1 MAAFDR
7 LQSLPHGDHVM
18 AGPLADSYRI
28 LDLSERSPAA
38 AVAGMVLADLG
49 AEVIRVEPA
58 DSDPIRVLAGSRVWL
73 RGQKSVIIGPAEV
86 ANGQWRALRDSADVI
101 LTTAQPWNAK
111 PDGLLDGYPGNP
123 RQILAVLTAYPRP
136 AGGVKYPHNRLDA
149 PVCGEI
155 VEAEYG
161 CMDEQEGWRPGPVF
175 LGWPMATFGAGWLL
189 QLGITGALLERER
202 TGKGQVLTTS
212 LLDGIAIMRNAS
224 YVGGD
229 RIRPM
234 APPPKG
240 KHSTFRLIVSL
251 FECGDER
258 WIQIHTGARG
268 QFNRLMKAVGRHDMA
283 IEFPNAG
290 MFGGDP
296 MTQEQADE
304 LWAYLEMTFKTRP
317 AGYWCDLLAE
327 ADVCCMP
334 ALYAGEALWL
344 KQMEVNGLVD
354 VLPDGERRLGKVA
367 KFARTPMDV
376 GREVPTAGQDNSLL
390 LRDTDLVGRASLP
403 AIEPGN
409 TTAAAWA
416 TNLGRVGP
424 LDGITVLDFGFYM
437 AGPFANRIFADLG
450 ARVIKVEEYHG
461 DPMRSPNLSMLLGT
475 HRGKESIAV
484 DLKSDQGREVI
495 YELVKRADVVHH
507 NMRAGVMDRL
517 GMGYDALSAI
527 NPRIVY
533 CHSSGYGNEGPW
545 AALPTFEPL
554 HSAIGGLLTRTGG
567 ELNAPR
573 IYLSHMDYG
582 CGLTSATMTIAA
594 LVERERSG
602 KGQYIEVPQTGAGL
616 LAMSDAHGW
625 QDRIS
630 ETFALDYDQRGHAPT
645 NALYR
650 TADGWIVIACYS
662 DAEWDGV
669 RRGLGIEASRWPGY
683 DSARQEKMGDSKI
696 AQTLSETLGSINSGD
711 AHRRLRAEG
720 VPCAIPR
727 PLTPQ
732 QTINEPML
740 RSLNV
745 IVAAHHP
752 EGGNVIEVGHTIRF
766 GNATAVHL
774 NPVPVI
780 GQNSASILRE
790 LGKSEAEIRVLLNG
804 KIIRDAGLDLAP
816 RFGPITN

>member
-1 MAAFDR
+1 
-7 LQSLPHGDHVM
+7 M
-18 AGPLADSYRI
+18 AGPLAEAYRI

-49 AEVIRVEPA
+49 AEVIRVEPQGG
-58 DSDPIRVLAGSRVWL
+58 DPIRVLAGSRVWL
-73 RGQKSVIIGPAEV
+73 RGQKSVTIGPAEV
-86 ANGQWRALRDSADVI
+86 ANGQWHALRESADAI
-101 LTTAQPWNAK
+101 LTTAQPWSAK
-111 PDGLLDGYPGNP
+111 PSGLLEGYPDNP
-123 RQILAVLTAYPRP
+123 RQILAVLTAYPRSTVE
-136 AGGVKYPHNRLDA
+136 VKYPHRGIDA

-155 VEAEYG
+155 VEAQYG

-175 LGWPMATFGAGWLL
+175 LGWPMATFGAAWML
-189 QLGITGALLERER
+189 QLGIVGALLERER

-224 YVGGD
+224 YVGGE
-229 RIRPM
+229 RVRPM

-258 WIQIHTGARG
+258 WVQIHTGGRG
-268 QFNRLMKAVGRHDMA
+268 QFNKLMKAVGRHDLA

-304 LWAYLEMTFKTRP
+304 LWNYLEKTFKTRP
-317 AGYWCDLLAE
+317 AQHWCDLLAE

-344 KQMEVNGLVD
+344 KQMEVNGMVD

-367 KFARTPMDV
+367 KFARTPMAV
-376 GREVPTAGQDNSLL
+376 GRDIPAPGQDNSAL
-390 LRDTDLVGRASLP
+390 LRSADGRTGDRAYR
-403 AIEPGN
+403 PGG
-409 TTAAAWA
+409 AAVSTPSIGAR
-416 TNLGRVGP
+416 RVGP
-424 LDGITVLDFGFYM
+424 LHGITVLDFGFYM

-484 DLKSDQGREVI
+484 DLKSDQGRTVI

-507 NMRAGVMDRL
+507 NMRAGVMERL
-517 GMGYDALSAI
+517 GMGYDALSKI
-527 NPRIVY
+527 NPRVVY

-545 AALPTFEPL
+545 ALLPTFEPL

-616 LAMSDAHGW
+616 LAMSDAHGH
-625 QDRIS
+625 QGRIS
-630 ETFALDYDQRGHAPT
+630 ETFPLDYDQRGHAPT

-650 TADGWIVIACYS
+650 TSDGWIVIACYS
-662 DAEWDGV
+662 AVEWDGV
-669 RRGLGIEASRWPGY
+669 RRGLGIQSEQWPGY
-683 DSARQEKMGDSKI
+683 ESARQEKMGDSKI
-696 AQTLSETLGSINSGD
+696 AQVLSDALASISCAD
-711 AHRRLRAEG
+711 AERRLRAEG
-720 VPCAIPR
+720 VPCAVPR

-732 QTINEPML
+732 QTVNEPSL

-752 EGGNVIEVGHTIRF
+752 EAGNVLEVGHTVRF
-766 GNATAVHL
+766 GNANAVHL
-774 NPVPVI
+774 NPVPLI
-780 GQNSASILRE
+780 GQNSIAILRD
-790 LGKSEAEIRVLLNG
+790 LGKSEAEIRSLIEG
-804 KIIRDAGLDLAP
+804 KIIKDAGQDISPQFAP
-816 RFGPITN
+816 ATY